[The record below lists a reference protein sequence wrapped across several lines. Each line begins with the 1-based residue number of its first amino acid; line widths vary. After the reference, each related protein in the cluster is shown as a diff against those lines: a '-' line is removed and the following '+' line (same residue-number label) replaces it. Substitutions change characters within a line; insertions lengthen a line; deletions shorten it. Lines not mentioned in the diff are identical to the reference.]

1 MKSPKSMLARL
12 KNRFRDLR
20 ILDSKAGSPSSELDV
35 SEQEILQDLLQHNTS
50 DRLLGRFSEEQVVAA
65 LKNYGVLQQLKEKGF
80 PQPRILIRSID
91 PFRQTLKILS
101 SPDAPE
107 EDPYLLCELRL
118 FDTWLKNPALEE
130 LLEIEFDALVIDW
143 LLFQNPKAT
152 FSPERPRLP
161 GQQYPGLGIMRSSMT
176 AILDF
181 AKQIGKEA
189 VVNIPEY
196 YHNAALYWPSFRF
209 FSPHAEGEFCSLR
222 KLLSKVSL
230 AEASH
235 ALETGKIHDE
245 DKNASFLWQPHEQG
259 MGLTS
264 RVIDYFSSPEYIRR
278 VEAAEKTC
286 HFELQQKLK

>member
-1 MKSPKSMLARL
+1 
-12 KNRFRDLR
+12 
-20 ILDSKAGSPSSELDV
+20 
-35 SEQEILQDLLQHNTS
+35 
-50 DRLLGRFSEEQVVAA
+50 
-65 LKNYGVLQQLKEKGF
+65 
-80 PQPRILIRSID
+80 
-91 PFRQTLKILS
+91 
-101 SPDAPE
+101 
-107 EDPYLLCELRL
+107 
-118 FDTWLKNPALEE
+118 
-130 LLEIEFDALVIDW
+130 
-143 LLFQNPKAT
+143 
-152 FSPERPRLP
+152 
-161 GQQYPGLGIMRSSMT
+161 MT

-209 FSPHAEGEFCSLR
+209 FSPQAEGEYCSLR

-264 RVIDYFSSPEYIRR
+264 RVIDYFSSPEYIRK

-286 HFELQQKLK
+286 RFDLRQNLQ